1 LLNRNRLYYVVIIMK
16 LINIAIMYGNYIE
29 KSAS

>member
-1 LLNRNRLYYVVIIMK
+1 LVIIMK

-29 KSAS
+29 KAASCKR